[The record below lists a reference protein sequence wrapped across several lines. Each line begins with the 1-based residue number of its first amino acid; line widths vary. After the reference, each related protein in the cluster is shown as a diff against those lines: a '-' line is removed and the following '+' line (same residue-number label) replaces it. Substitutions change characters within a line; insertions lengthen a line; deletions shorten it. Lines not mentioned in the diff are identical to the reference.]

1 MSKQDKYLK
10 ASNDRER
17 YFYSSY
23 ISKTLNLPL
32 MKVHS
37 QSEKELNQAIKNKL
51 EDTTER
57 MRFIREAKDEFSCKV
72 IQNEEFDWIKSNER
86 CTFFI
91 LYYINHYLTNKKI
104 FAINNHRYRGMHR
117 TSEYERID
125 YPNPLGE
132 YEYLKQGL
140 SQSPNNAKDALN
152 NIMYFFDLLGS
163 SIEKK
168 KEVLAYL
175 KRKWMLIKDTN
186 YLSWIDER
194 NPMQMK
200 WAKNYIA
207 RSRLFSR
214 WTHSDVYT
222 FASEYVQLMAYFD
235 TSLNVSPDSKELLI
249 IKMKKAWSQEN
260 YRSQISE
267 KKVLNTYLDKGV
279 KDKLSRLAKR
289 HRMKINEYLTYLI
302 EKEDE

>member
-1 MSKQDKYLK
+1 MSNQDKYLK
-10 ASNDRER
+10 ISNDRER

-23 ISKTLNLPL
+23 ISKMLNIQFMEARPR
-32 MKVHS
+32 
-37 QSEKELNQAIKNKL
+37 SERELNKAIKNKL

-104 FAINNHRYRGMHR
+104 FAINNHRYRGMYR
-117 TSEYERID
+117 TSEYERVD
-125 YPNPLGE
+125 YPNPLRK
-132 YEYLKQGL
+132 YKQGL
-140 SQSPNNAKDALN
+140 PASPNNVKDALN
-152 NIMYFFDLLGS
+152 NIMYFFDLLDS

-168 KEVLAYL
+168 IEVLEYL
-175 KRKWMLIKDTN
+175 KQKWMLIKGEN

-194 NPMQMK
+194 NPAQME
-200 WAKNYIA
+200 WAKNYIEK
-207 RSRLFSR
+207 SHLFYL
-214 WTHSDVYT
+214 WTRSDVYT
-222 FASEYVQLMAYFD
+222 FASEYVKLVGYFD
-235 TSLNVSPDSKELLI
+235 VSFDVSPDSKELLI

-267 KKVLNTYLDKGV
+267 KKVLNTYLDKDV
-279 KDKLSRLAKR
+279 KDKLSRLAKQ

>member
-1 MSKQDKYLK
+1 MSNQDKYLK
-10 ASNDRER
+10 ISNDRER

-72 IQNEEFDWIKSNER
+72 IQNEAFDWIKSNER
-86 CTFFI
+86 CAFFI

-104 FAINNHRYRGMHR
+104 LEINDHRYRGIHR
-117 TSEYERID
+117 TSEYERVD
-125 YPNPLGE
+125 YLTPLDE
-132 YEYLKQGL
+132 YEYRKQGL
-140 SQSPNNAKDALN
+140 SPSPNNTKDALD
-152 NIMYFFDLLGS
+152 NIMYFFDLLDS

-168 KEVLAYL
+168 IEVLAYL
-175 KRKWMLIKDTN
+175 KRKWMSIKDTS
-186 YLSWIDER
+186 YLSWLDER
-194 NPMQMK
+194 NATQME

-207 RSRLFSR
+207 RSRLFPRWSR
-214 WTHSDVYT
+214 SEVYT
-222 FASEYVQLMAYFD
+222 FASERVQLMGCFD
-235 TSLNVSPDSKELLI
+235 VRLDISPDSKELLI

-267 KKVLNTYLDKGV
+267 KKVLNTYLDKDV

>member
-1 MSKQDKYLK
+1 MSNQDKYLK

-23 ISKTLNLPL
+23 ISKMLNLPF
-32 MKVHS
+32 MEARTR
-37 QSEKELNQAIKNKL
+37 SERELNQAIKSKL
-51 EDTTER
+51 EDTTAR
-57 MRFIREAKDEFSCKV
+57 VRFIREAKDEFSCKV

-86 CTFFI
+86 CAFFI

-104 FAINNHRYRGMHR
+104 LAISNHRNRSVHR
-117 TSEYERID
+117 TSEYERVD
-125 YPNPLGE
+125 YSTPLDE
-132 YEYLKQGL
+132 YEYRKQGL
-140 SQSPNNAKDALN
+140 SSSPNNTKDVLN
-152 NIMYFFDLLGS
+152 NIMYFFDLLDS

-168 KEVLAYL
+168 KEVLEYL
-175 KRKWMLIKDTN
+175 KQEWMLIKGKN

-194 NPMQMK
+194 NAIQME
-200 WAKNYIA
+200 WAENYIV

-214 WTHSDVYT
+214 LPRSEVYT
-222 FASEYVQLMAYFD
+222 FASKWVQLIGHFD
-235 TSLNVSPDSKELLI
+235 VSLDILPDSKELLI

-267 KKVLNTYLDKGV
+267 KKVLNTYLDKDV
-279 KDKLSRLAKR
+279 KDKLSRLAKQ

-302 EKEDE
+302 DKEDE

>member
-10 ASNDRER
+10 VSNDRER

-32 MKVHS
+32 MKGHL
-37 QSEKELNQAIKNKL
+37 QSEKELNQAIKNNL
-51 EDTTER
+51 DDATER
-57 MRFIREAKDEFSCKV
+57 VRFIREVKDEFRCNV
-72 IQNEEFDWIKSNER
+72 IQNEAFDWIKSNER
-86 CTFFI
+86 CAFFI
-91 LYYINHYLTNKKI
+91 LYYLNHYLTNKKI
-104 FAINNHRYRGMHR
+104 FAIHNHRYRGMHR
-117 TSEYERID
+117 TSEYERIN
-125 YPNPLGE
+125 YPTPLGE
-132 YEYLKQGL
+132 YEYRKQGL
-140 SQSPNNAKDALN
+140 SQSPNNTKDALD
-152 NIMYFFDLLGS
+152 NIMYFFDLLDS

-168 KEVLAYL
+168 IEVLEYL
-175 KRKWMLIKDTN
+175 KQEWMLIKDEN

-194 NPMQMK
+194 NPTQME

-207 RSRLFSR
+207 RSRLYYRWSR
-214 WTHSDVYT
+214 SEVYT
-222 FASEYVQLMAYFD
+222 FASEKVQLIGCFD
-235 TSLNVSPDSKELLI
+235 ISFDVSPDSKELLI

>member
-10 ASNDRER
+10 VSNDRER

-32 MKVHS
+32 MKGHL
-37 QSEKELNQAIKNKL
+37 QSEKELNQAIKNNL
-51 EDTTER
+51 DDATER
-57 MRFIREAKDEFSCKV
+57 VRFIREVKDEFRCNV
-72 IQNEEFDWIKSNER
+72 IQNEAFDWIKSNER
-86 CTFFI
+86 CAFFI
-91 LYYINHYLTNKKI
+91 LYYLNHYLTNKKI
-104 FAINNHRYRGMHR
+104 FAIHNHRYRGMHR

-125 YPNPLGE
+125 YPTPLDEFE
-132 YEYLKQGL
+132 YHKQGL
-140 SQSPNNAKDALN
+140 PQSPNNTKDALD
-152 NIMYFFDLLGS
+152 NIMYFFDLLDS

-168 KEVLAYL
+168 IEVLTYL
-175 KRKWMLIKDTN
+175 KRKWMLIKDEN

-194 NPMQMK
+194 NPTQME
-200 WAKNYIA
+200 WAKNYIEK
-207 RSRLFSR
+207 SHLFSR

-235 TSLNVSPDSKELLI
+235 TSLNVSPDSKKLLI

-267 KKVLNTYLDKGV
+267 KKVLNTYVDKGV

>member
-1 MSKQDKYLK
+1 MSNQDKYLK
-10 ASNDRER
+10 ISNDRER

-23 ISKTLNLPL
+23 ISKTLNIPL

-125 YPNPLGE
+125 YPTPLGE
-132 YEYLKQGL
+132 YEYRKQGL

-207 RSRLFSR
+207 RSSLFSR
-214 WTHSDVYT
+214 WSRSEVYT
-222 FASEYVQLMAYFD
+222 FASERVQLMGCFD
-235 TSLNVSPDSKELLI
+235 VSLDISADSKELLI

-260 YRSQISE
+260 YRTQIVE

-279 KDKLSRLAKR
+279 KDKLSRLAKQN
-289 HRMKINEYLTYLI
+289 RMKINEYLTYLI